1 MSDYDE
7 SYFLRGHCYKKQQD
21 LLIYWYYYINENKY
35 WDYIDSLNFLQTDE
49 QSLYENI
56 EKLKSVEFVKPG
68 RTFKILMN
76 EAKKHN
82 LSDTDLLHV
91 LLFMKIISNK
101 SYSVEDFPLLIS
113 TDDIVIN
120 PLFTDA

>member
-7 SYFLRGHCYKKQQD
+7 SYFLRGHSYQKQQD

-35 WDYIDSLNFLQTDE
+35 WDYINSLNFLQTDE

-68 RTFKILMN
+68 RIFKILMN

>member
-7 SYFLRGHCYKKQQD
+7 SYFLRGHSYQKQQD

>member
-7 SYFLRGHCYKKQQD
+7 SYFLRGHCYQKQQD

-35 WDYIDSLNFLQTDE
+35 WNYIDSLNFLQTDE

>member
-7 SYFLRGHCYKKQQD
+7 SYFLRGHSYQKQQD

-76 EAKKHN
+76 EAKKHS

>member
-1 MSDYDE
+1 MMSLIFYEDIAYQ
-7 SYFLRGHCYKKQQD
+7 KQQD
-21 LLIYWYYYINENKY
+21 LLIYWYCCINENKY

-76 EAKKHN
+76 EAKKHS
-82 LSDTDLLHV
+82 LSDTDLR
-91 LLFMKIISNK
+91 MYC
-101 SYSVEDFPLLIS
+101 YS
-113 TDDIVIN
+113 
-120 PLFTDA
+120 

>member
-7 SYFLRGHCYKKQQD
+7 SYFLRGHCYQKQQD

>member
-7 SYFLRGHCYKKQQD
+7 SYFLRGHSYQKQQD

-76 EAKKHN
+76 EAKKHS

-91 LLFMKIISNK
+91 LLFMKIIYNK

>member
-7 SYFLRGHCYKKQQD
+7 SYFLRGHSYQKQQD

-68 RTFKILMN
+68 KTFQILMN

-82 LSDTDLLHV
+82 LSDRDLLHI
-91 LLFMKIISNK
+91 LLFMKLISNK

-113 TDDIVIN
+113 SDDIVIN

>member
-7 SYFLRGHCYKKQQD
+7 SYFLRGHSYQKQQD

-35 WDYIDSLNFLQTDE
+35 WNYIDSLNFLQTDE

>member
-7 SYFLRGHCYKKQQD
+7 SYFLRGHSYQKQQD

-35 WDYIDSLNFLQTDE
+35 WNYIDSLNFLQTDE

-101 SYSVEDFPLLIS
+101 SYSIEDFPLLIS